1 MAVRGHLWATII
13 AAERAAQ
20 RLTDATVEAR
30 SWIDDDTYEDFM
42 TASALQIAVRR
53 AELSLAPLE
62 DILSDLACNEVDC
75 GYTHPEP
82 RIGMPREGHP

>member
-13 AAERAAQ
+13 AAERAVQ

-30 SWIDDDTYEDFM
+30 SWIDNGDASDYT
-42 TASALQIAVRR
+42 TAAMLQMSVRR
-53 AELSLAPLE
+53 AESWLAPLE

-82 RIGMPREGHP
+82 RIGIPR